1 MSEQKIISSLNN
13 TLLKAPIDILDQL
26 KAAEVTRQPAHDAIT
41 AQFEQTVKS
50 TSPISLL
57 RSRPMLSYLSVAAVF
72 IFIVSGL
79 YYQFQVRALR
89 TILYLDVNP
98 SIAITLSAKEKVLAL
113 DARNDDGEVILED
126 LDFRGKSLEFLTLE
140 IIYRLKSENYLQNN
154 ADVLLV
160 SVYSKNT
167 QRANEEIERVDLLL
181 KDALEKSD
189 VDPILIM
196 QTMQP
201 SGTIEQLAED
211 FGISES
217 RLHFIGLLMRFN
229 SNLVLEELVTMSLQ
243 ELLAIAEEQKLDL
256 SPILTPDVIENIQ
269 ATSPVAPSETGK
281 GITEAPSTTTTTT
294 HTVSTTTATTEQA
307 TTQNSTELISE
318 AAAVAIALNYVQ
330 GQILKVEFDDDF
342 DDGDDRPAF
351 EIDLLVGN
359 RLYEL
364 EIDAQTGAIVDVDID
379 DYDED
384 DNDDSDD
391 DIDDDNDD

>member
-1 MSEQKIISSLNN
+1 MSEQKIISSLNS

-41 AQFEQTVKS
+41 AQIDQPVKS

-57 RSRPMLSYLSVAAVF
+57 RSRAILSYLSVAAVF
-72 IFIVSGL
+72 IVIVSGL

-113 DARNDDGEVILED
+113 DARNDDGEAILED
-126 LDFRGKSLEFLTLE
+126 LEFKGKSLEFLTLE
-140 IIYRLKSENYLQNN
+140 IIHRLKSENYLQSS

-167 QRANEEIERVDLLL
+167 QRANEEIERFDVLL
-181 KDALEKSD
+181 KDALKKTE

-201 SGTIEQLAED
+201 SGTLEQLAED
-211 FGISES
+211 FDIPES

-256 SPILTPDVIENIQ
+256 SPILTPEVIENIQ
-269 ATSPVAPSETGK
+269 ATSPVVPYETTK
-281 GITEAPSTTTTTT
+281 GITDAPSTTATTTI
-294 HTVSTTTATTEQA
+294 QK
-307 TTQNSTELISE
+307 STELISE
-318 AAAVAIALNYVQ
+318 DAAVSIALNYVQ

-342 DDGDDRPAF
+342 SDGDDRPEY
-351 EIDLLVGN
+351 EIDILASNL
-359 RLYEL
+359 LYEL

-379 DYDED
+379 DYE
-384 DNDDSDD
+384 SDD
-391 DIDDDNDD
+391 DDDDDDDDD

>member
-1 MSEQKIISSLNN
+1 MSEQKIISSLNS

-41 AQFEQTVKS
+41 AQIDQPVKS

-57 RSRPMLSYLSVAAVF
+57 RSRAILSYLSVAAVF
-72 IFIVSGL
+72 IVIVSGL

-113 DARNDDGEVILED
+113 DARNDDGEAILED
-126 LDFRGKSLEFLTLE
+126 LEFKDKSLEFLTLE
-140 IIYRLKSENYLQNN
+140 IIHRLKSENYLQSS

-167 QRANEEIERVDLLL
+167 QRANEEIERVDVLL

-201 SGTIEQLAED
+201 SGTLEQLSEN

-229 SNLVLEELVTMSLQ
+229 SNLVLEELVTMTLQ

-256 SPILTPDVIENIQ
+256 SPILTPEVIENIQ
-269 ATSPVAPSETGK
+269 ATSPVVPSETTK
-281 GITEAPSTTTTTT
+281 GITDAPSTTTTTT
-294 HTVSTTTATTEQA
+294 TNTVSTTTASTTA
-307 TTQNSTELISE
+307 QNTTELISE
-318 AAAVAIALNYVQ
+318 AAAIAIALNYVQ

-342 DDGDDRPAF
+342 DDGDDRPEF
-351 EIDLLVGN
+351 EIDILVGN

-379 DYDED
+379 DYER
-384 DNDDSDD
+384 DD
-391 DIDDDNDD
+391 DDENEDGIDDDDDDD